1 MLGPPLKNLELLEL
15 LGLGG
20 AAEVYRALDLAQQR
34 EVAVKILTQ
43 RAEPDLVARFIRE
56 GQVLSR
62 LHHPHI
68 VEVYRTGEEE
78 GQRYLV
84 MELVRGGS
92 LRERLQRG
100 PLPWREAVEVA
111 IQIAQALEH
120 AHAHQVIHRDLKP
133 GNILFDDQGRAKLT
147 DFGLAH
153 LEDASAMTRTGTVM
167 GTVLYLS
174 PEQAVGRHVDARS
187 DLYALGA
194 VLFEMLTGQPPFT
207 GPSAVSIIY
216 KHLNEQPPQ
225 VRRFNAEVPPMVEA
239 VVERLLQKDPARRFA
254 NATETIAALQQALLA
269 GEGEQATTPAW
280 EPAPAAKTAGE
291 AAASWVGREDAL
303 QTLREALEAAL
314 AGMGRTVLIAGE
326 AGLGKTR
333 LAHEFAREARGRN
346 VLTLSG
352 ACLYEDAPHPY
363 APFVEMLHSYE
374 ERVGAPQEGELAALW
389 RDARALL
396 GLGGAGTSAERAALL
411 QQASPTDAQAGV
423 FELWT
428 LLLQTLARQRPL
440 LLVVDD
446 LQFASPTTLQLFH
459 YLARNIRRERILL
472 LGLYRPEELLP
483 GMAGGPHP
491 LRETLRRMGREQLY
505 QEIPL
510 RPLTEAEVGQ
520 IAAEALNVLALDPE
534 FTALLQREVE
544 GNPFYLLEIL
554 RLLQEQGALE
564 RVGDH
569 WELVEALEE
578 VRLPEGV
585 VDVLMR
591 RIERVSEE
599 ERNLLEWGA
608 VLGHRLD
615 VELLAAVLEES
626 RLKLIRRL
634 YALEQQHGLIASDEQ
649 GFYFAHGKVREV
661 LYAEL
666 PPSLRR
672 EYHLSAGQALE
683 ERWAANPQAVVYDL
697 ARHFAAAQALD
708 KGYRYALLA
717 AERAEA
723 TFAPAEAAGYLEQ
736 ALDLLGKMPATAE
749 RKEQRLALEHRLGR
763 LLATIGRQ
771 EDACAALERALCLSR
786 ELGRPAVQAEILLDL
801 GVAQGSVGAWAE
813 ALRLAE
819 ESLRLAE
826 ELGATDLQARTLLN
840 LGFLSFE
847 QGHWDQAVARLE
859 RALAVARE
867 HGHELLEAR
876 ALGNLAIVH
885 NARGERREAIALY
898 QQSIATF
905 SRHEQLLDVARG
917 FSNVGFSHYGLG
929 EYEEARR
936 YYGQALELATKVGD
950 VREQGIVHLHLAE
963 VMLALGDL
971 TAAREHCVQ
980 ASRRFARLGFELGI
994 ADVDRV
1000 YAGIA
1005 CRESRWAVAERY
1017 LMEAIAIYQEHGD
1030 QLNLAEAHEEL
1041 GKLLAQMGQQQ
1052 KAQEELERSR
1062 TLFNILLKPEGM
1074 DEPTGTRP

>member
-20 AAEVYRALDLAQQR
+20 AAEVYRALDLVQQR
-34 EVAVKILTQ
+34 EVAVKILNQ

-68 VEVYRTGEEE
+68 VQVYRTGEE
-78 GQRYLV
+78 GGRRYLV

-111 IQIAQALEH
+111 LQVAQALEH

-174 PEQAVGRHVDARS
+174 PEQAVGQHVDARS

-216 KHLNEQPPQ
+216 KHLNEQPPP
-225 VRRFNAEVPPMVEA
+225 VRRVNAQVPPLVEA
-239 VVERLLQKDPARRFA
+239 VVERLLRKDPARRFP
-254 NATETIAALQQALLA
+254 NATETIAALRQALL
-269 GEGEQATTPAW
+269 EGEAGQATIPL
-280 EPAPAAKTAGE
+280 EELAPEAKTAGE
-291 AAASWVGREDAL
+291 VAASWVGREDVL
-303 QTLREALEAAL
+303 QILREALEAVL
-314 AGMGRTVLIAGE
+314 SGMGRTVLISGE

-333 LAHEFAREARGRN
+333 LAREFAREARERN

-363 APFVEMLHSYE
+363 APFVELLRGYE
-374 ERVGAPQEGELAALW
+374 ERVGAPQEGALAALW
-389 RDARALL
+389 QDARIFL
-396 GLGGAGTSAERAALL
+396 GLGGAGASAERAALL
-411 QQASPTDAQAGV
+411 QQGSPVDAQANV
-423 FELWT
+423 FEL
-428 LLLQTLARQRPL
+428 LSQLLQALARQRPL

-446 LQFASPTTLQLFH
+446 LQFASPTTLQFFH

-510 RPLTEAEVGQ
+510 RPLTEEEVGQ
-520 IAAEALNVLALDPE
+520 IAAEALNVLALDGE

-544 GNPFYLLEIL
+544 GNPFYLLEML

-569 WELVEALEE
+569 WELAKALDE
-578 VRLPEGV
+578 VRLPSSV

-599 ERNLLEWGA
+599 ERNLLDWGA

-615 VELLAAVLEES
+615 VELLATMLEDS
-626 RLKLIRRL
+626 RLKIIRRL
-634 YALEQQHGLIASDEQ
+634 YALEQQHGLVSSDEQ

-661 LYAEL
+661 VYAEL

-672 EYHLSAGQALE
+672 EYHLLAGQALE
-683 ERWAANPQAVVYDL
+683 ARWADRPEAVAYDL

-708 KGYRYALLA
+708 KGYRYSLLA
-717 AERAEA
+717 AARAEA

-736 ALDLLGKMPATAE
+736 ALDLLDKMPADAQD
-749 RKEQRLALEHRLGR
+749 KGQRMALEHRLGR

-771 EDACAALERALCLSR
+771 EEACAALGRALELSR
-786 ELGRPAVQAEILLDL
+786 ALARRDAQAEILLDL
-801 GVAQGSVGAWAE
+801 GVTQGNVGAWDD

-826 ELGATDLQARTLLN
+826 EQGKTELQARTLLN
-840 LGFLSFE
+840 LGFFAFE
-847 QGHWDQAVARLE
+847 QGHWEQALAWLE

-867 HGHELLEAR
+867 HGHELLAAR

-905 SRHEQLLDVARG
+905 SQHEQLLDVARG
-917 FSNVGFSHYGLG
+917 FSNVGFSYYGLG

-936 YYGQALELATKVGD
+936 YYVQALELATKVGD
-950 VREQGIVHLHLAE
+950 IREQGVVHLHLAE
-963 VMLALGDL
+963 ATLALGKL
-971 TAAREHCVQ
+971 TEAREHCIQ
-980 ASRRFARLGFELGI
+980 ASRRFARLGFALGI

-1017 LMEAIAIYQEHGD
+1017 LAEAIAIYEEHGD

-1062 TLFNILLKPEGM
+1062 TLFNILLKPE
-1074 DEPTGTRP
+1074 

>member
-20 AAEVYRALDLAQQR
+20 AAEVYRALDLVQQR
-34 EVAVKILTQ
+34 EVAVKILNQ

-68 VEVYRTGEEE
+68 VQVYRTGEE
-78 GQRYLV
+78 GGRRYLV

-111 IQIAQALEH
+111 LQVAQALEH

-174 PEQAVGRHVDARS
+174 PEQAVGQHVDARS

-216 KHLNEQPPQ
+216 KHLNEQPPP
-225 VRRFNAEVPPMVEA
+225 VRRVNAQVPPLVEA
-239 VVERLLQKDPARRFA
+239 VVERLLRKDPARRFP
-254 NATETIAALQQALLA
+254 NATETIAALRQALL
-269 GEGEQATTPAW
+269 EGEAGQATIPL
-280 EPAPAAKTAGE
+280 EELAPEAKTAGE
-291 AAASWVGREDAL
+291 VAASWVGREDVL
-303 QTLREALEAAL
+303 QILREALEAVL
-314 AGMGRTVLIAGE
+314 SGMGRTVLISGE

-333 LAHEFAREARGRN
+333 LAREFAREARERN

-363 APFVEMLHSYE
+363 APFVELLRGYE
-374 ERVGAPQEGELAALW
+374 ERVGAPQEGALAALW
-389 RDARALL
+389 QDARILL
-396 GLGGAGTSAERAALL
+396 GLGGAGASAERAALL
-411 QQASPTDAQAGV
+411 QQGSPVDAQANV
-423 FELWT
+423 FEL
-428 LLLQTLARQRPL
+428 LSQLLQALARQRPL

-446 LQFASPTTLQLFH
+446 LQFASPTTLQFFH

-510 RPLTEAEVGQ
+510 RPLTEEEVGQ
-520 IAAEALNVLALDPE
+520 IAAEALNVLALDGE

-544 GNPFYLLEIL
+544 GNPFYLLEML

-569 WELVEALEE
+569 WELAKALDE
-578 VRLPEGV
+578 VRLPSSV

-599 ERNLLEWGA
+599 ERNLLDWGA

-615 VELLAAVLEES
+615 VELLATMLEDS
-626 RLKLIRRL
+626 RLKIIRRL
-634 YALEQQHGLIASDEQ
+634 YALEQQHGLVSSDEQ

-661 LYAEL
+661 VYAEL

-672 EYHLSAGQALE
+672 EYHLLAGQALE
-683 ERWAANPQAVVYDL
+683 ARWADRPEAVAYDL

-708 KGYRYALLA
+708 KGYRYSLLA
-717 AERAEA
+717 AARAEA

-736 ALDLLGKMPATAE
+736 ALDLLDKMPADAQD
-749 RKEQRLALEHRLGR
+749 KGQRMALEHRLGR

-771 EDACAALERALCLSR
+771 EEACAALGRALELSR
-786 ELGRPAVQAEILLDL
+786 ALARRDAQAEILLDL
-801 GVAQGSVGAWAE
+801 GVTQGNVGAWDD

-826 ELGATDLQARTLLN
+826 EQGKTELQARTLLN
-840 LGFLSFE
+840 LGFFAFE
-847 QGHWDQAVARLE
+847 QGHWEQALAWLE

-867 HGHELLEAR
+867 HGHELLAAR

-905 SRHEQLLDVARG
+905 SQHEQLLDVARG
-917 FSNVGFSHYGLG
+917 FSNVGFSYYGLG

-936 YYGQALELATKVGD
+936 YYVQALELATKVGD
-950 VREQGIVHLHLAE
+950 IREQGVVHLHLAE
-963 VMLALGDL
+963 ATLALGKL
-971 TAAREHCVQ
+971 TEAREHCIQ
-980 ASRRFARLGFELGI
+980 ASRRFARLGFALGI

-1017 LMEAIAIYQEHGD
+1017 LAEAIAIYEEHGD

-1062 TLFNILLKPEGM
+1062 TLFNILLKPE
-1074 DEPTGTRP
+1074 

>member
-20 AAEVYRALDLAQQR
+20 AAEVYRALDLVQQR
-34 EVAVKILTQ
+34 EVAVKILNQ

-68 VEVYRTGEEE
+68 VQVYRTGEE
-78 GQRYLV
+78 GGRRYLV

-111 IQIAQALEH
+111 LQVAQALEH

-174 PEQAVGRHVDARS
+174 PEQAVGQHVDARS

-216 KHLNEQPPQ
+216 KHLNEQPPP
-225 VRRFNAEVPPMVEA
+225 VRRVNAQVPPLVEA
-239 VVERLLQKDPARRFA
+239 VVERLLRKDPARRFP
-254 NATETIAALQQALLA
+254 NATETIAALRQALLE
-269 GEGEQATTPAW
+269 GEAEQATIPL
-280 EPAPAAKTAGE
+280 EELAPEAKTAGE
-291 AAASWVGREDAL
+291 VAASWVGREDVL
-303 QTLREALEAAL
+303 QILREALDAAL
-314 AGMGRTVLIAGE
+314 SGMGRTVLISGE

-333 LAHEFAREARGRN
+333 LAREFAREARERN

-363 APFVEMLHSYE
+363 APFVELLRGYE
-374 ERVGAPQEGELAALW
+374 ERVGAPQAGALAALW
-389 RDARALL
+389 QDARILL
-396 GLGGAGTSAERAALL
+396 GLGGAGASAERAALL
-411 QQASPTDAQAGV
+411 QQGSPVDAQANV
-423 FELWT
+423 FEL
-428 LLLQTLARQRPL
+428 LSQLLQALARQRPL

-446 LQFASPTTLQLFH
+446 LQFASPTTLQFFH

-510 RPLTEAEVGQ
+510 RPLTEEEVGQ
-520 IAAEALNVLALDPE
+520 IAAEALNVLALDGE

-544 GNPFYLLEIL
+544 GNPFYLLEML

-569 WELVEALEE
+569 WELAKALDE
-578 VRLPEGV
+578 VRLPSSV

-599 ERNLLEWGA
+599 ERNLLDWGA

-615 VELLAAVLEES
+615 VELLATVLEDS
-626 RLKLIRRL
+626 RLKIIRRL
-634 YALEQQHGLIASDEQ
+634 YALEQQHGLVSSDEQ

-661 LYAEL
+661 VYAEL

-672 EYHLSAGQALE
+672 EYHLLAGQALE
-683 ERWAANPQAVVYDL
+683 ARWADRPEAVAYDL

-708 KGYRYALLA
+708 KGYRYSLLA
-717 AERAEA
+717 AARAEA

-736 ALDLLGKMPATAE
+736 ALDLLDKMPADAQD
-749 RKEQRLALEHRLGR
+749 KGQRMALEHRLGR

-771 EDACAALERALCLSR
+771 EEACAALGRALELSR
-786 ELGRPAVQAEILLDL
+786 ALARRDAQAEILLDL
-801 GVAQGSVGAWAE
+801 GVTQGNVGAWDD

-826 ELGATDLQARTLLN
+826 EQGKTELQARTLLN
-840 LGFLSFE
+840 LGFFAFE
-847 QGHWDQAVARLE
+847 QGHWEQALAWLE

-867 HGHELLEAR
+867 HGHELLAAR

-885 NARGERREAIALY
+885 NARCERREAIALY

-905 SRHEQLLDVARG
+905 SQHEQLLDVARG
-917 FSNVGFSHYGLG
+917 FSNVGFSYYGLG

-936 YYGQALELATKVGD
+936 YYVQALELATKVGD
-950 VREQGIVHLHLAE
+950 IREQGVVHLHLAE
-963 VMLALGDL
+963 ATLALGKL
-971 TAAREHCVQ
+971 TEAREHCIQ
-980 ASRRFARLGFELGI
+980 ASRRFARLGFALGI

-1017 LMEAIAIYQEHGD
+1017 LAEAIAIYEEHGD

-1062 TLFNILLKPEGM
+1062 TLFNILLKPE
-1074 DEPTGTRP
+1074 